1 MKLSKYINL
10 FDSFSGVDFDDE
22 ENSEQSSKMEEETK
36 VNYEEL

>member
-22 ENSEQSSKMEEETK
+22 ENSE
-36 VNYEEL
+36 